1 MSTFFWNCRGLG
13 NAATVRELRDFVK
26 EFAPSFLC
34 VVETQIHRSRV
45 ELLAG
50 TLGYDNVFA
59 VSSTGRSGGLA
70 IFWNNSIKLDILSY
84 SQYHIDAAVTPSLE
98 EPWRL
103 TCVYGEAHASERH
116 KTWDMLKFIKASSP
130 LPWLCIG
137 NFNEVLLRE
146 EHVGVNE
153 RSNTQIQ
160 VFRETVD
167 VCGLMDLGYTGTA
180 WTFEK
185 KLTGGT
191 YCRVR
196 LDRGLATLSW
206 AERFPLATV
215 NHLNATASDHS
226 AILLRHV
233 PGEVIP
239 PVQRLFRYEAM
250 WETHQVSFQRWKP
263 RGRRIHATPCM
274 V

>member
-1 MSTFFWNCRGLG
+1 
-13 NAATVRELRDFVK
+13 
-26 EFAPSFLC
+26 
-34 VVETQIHRSRV
+34 V

-50 TLGYDNVFA
+50 TLGYDNVFV

-84 SQYHIDAAVTPSLE
+84 SQYHIDAVVTPSLE

-103 TCVYGEAHASERH
+103 TCVYGEAQASERH

-137 NFNEVLLRE
+137 DFNEVLIRE

-160 VFRETVD
+160 AFREMVD

-180 WTFEK
+180 WTFQK
-185 KLTGGT
+185 KVTGRT

-215 NHLNATASDHS
+215 NHLNVAVSDHS

-233 PGEVIP
+233 PG
-239 PVQRLFRYEAM
+239 
-250 WETHQVSFQRWKP
+250 K
-263 RGRRIHATPCM
+263 
-274 V
+274 